1 MLVPQRTTL
10 AGWTV
15 LIFLLWLLQR
25 AWSERR
31 RSLFVL
37 AGVVAGLLPMVHTHS
52 FLGLGVMTVT
62 WAVAF
67 FFVVGPERRRDH
79 VINWAIFGG
88 LAIALA
94 APQLF
99 FWAFRQAAEG
109 GFVKLQHDWVNR
121 QDPWAWFW
129 LKNVGLPLLLLV
141 PALFASRRRLV
152 VLYSGAVAVF
162 LLADFVVFQ
171 RNEYDNNKLF
181 YLWFMLTAVLVGG
194 YLARTF
200 LHGRLRLERLAVLGL
215 VGVFCTASAL
225 LTLAREMQSSYVL
238 FSVPQVK
245 AAAFIQRHTA
255 PNALFYSSDNHNN
268 AIAALAGRN
277 IYRGSA
283 SFLFFHGVDTD
294 EREQEVKRMATS
306 LAEFKRL
313 AGPIGI
319 DYAYVSSYEKHQL
332 KLEPAFFRGH
342 YPEVYRDGEVSI
354 FAISHAAR
362 ARAAATSIPA
372 PTAAD

>member
-1 MLVPQRTTL
+1 
-10 AGWTV
+10 
-15 LIFLLWLLQR
+15 
-25 AWSERR
+25 
-31 RSLFVL
+31 
-37 AGVVAGLLPMVHTHS
+37 
-52 FLGLGVMTVT
+52 
-62 WAVAF
+62 
-67 FFVVGPERRRDH
+67 
-79 VINWAIFGG
+79 
-88 LAIALA
+88 
-94 APQLF
+94 
-99 FWAFRQAAEG
+99 
-109 GFVKLQHDWVNR
+109 
-121 QDPWAWFW
+121 
-129 LKNVGLPLLLLV
+129 
-141 PALFASRRRLV
+141 
-152 VLYSGAVAVF
+152 
-162 LLADFVVFQ
+162 
-171 RNEYDNNKLF
+171 
-181 YLWFMLTAVLVGG
+181 
-194 YLARTF
+194 
-200 LHGRLRLERLAVLGL
+200 
-215 VGVFCTASAL
+215 
-225 LTLAREMQSSYVL
+225 MQSSYVL

-283 SFLFFHGVDTD
+283 SFLFFHGVDSD
-294 EREQEVKRMATS
+294 AREQEVKRMATS